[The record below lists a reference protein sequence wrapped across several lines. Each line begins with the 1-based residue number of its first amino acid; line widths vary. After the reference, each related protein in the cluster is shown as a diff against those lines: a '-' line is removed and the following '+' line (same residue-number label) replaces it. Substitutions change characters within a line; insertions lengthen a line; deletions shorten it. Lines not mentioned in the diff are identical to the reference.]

1 MFLLFAAV
9 QIFFKHLSKI
19 VYLSDGIEN
28 DVPEYLR
35 RHECKFFH
43 YFISPSCIKFK
54 ITFGNCPTRGALT
67 VGAFTNAK
75 GNFKAFVQIDE
86 LFNNVKSS
94 LLKNLAENC

>member
-19 VYLSDGIEN
+19 VYLVDGIEN

-54 ITFGNCPTRGALT
+54 ITLAIAQH
-67 VGAFTNAK
+67 VGH
-75 GNFKAFVQIDE
+75 
-86 LFNNVKSS
+86 S
-94 LLKNLAENC
+94 LLERLPMPKEISKPSSK

>member
-19 VYLSDGIEN
+19 VYLDDGIEN

-35 RHECKFFH
+35 RHKCKFFH
-43 YFISPSCIKFK
+43 YFISLSCFKFK
-54 ITFGNCPTRGALT
+54 ITFGNCPTR
-67 VGAFTNAK
+67 GAFTNAK